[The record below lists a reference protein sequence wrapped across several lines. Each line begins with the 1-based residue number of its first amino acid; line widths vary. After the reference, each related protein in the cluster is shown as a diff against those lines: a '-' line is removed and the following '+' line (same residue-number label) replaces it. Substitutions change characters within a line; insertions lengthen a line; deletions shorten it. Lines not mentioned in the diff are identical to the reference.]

1 MKQMKQYI
9 YIYIYIHI
17 YIIYI
22 IYYIHVYIIY
32 ILYTIYIYILYTSN
46 YIYYIHIYILY
57 IYKYIYIY
65 IYIYIILYIH
75 FLVNLDSSPFYL
87 AMVQSQ
93 CLKMIGR
100 NCGLSN
106 LCHGC
111 RFTCQQSVL
120 NTFPGLLAM
129 FVLRMR

>member
-1 MKQMKQYI
+1 MLKLEEYETNETI
-9 YIYIYIHI
+9 YIYI

-22 IYYIHVYIIY
+22 IYYIDIYIIY
-32 ILYTIYIYILYTSN
+32 IILYILHT
-46 YIYYIHIYILY
+46 YIYYIYIIYITYIYILY
-57 IYKYIYIY
+57 IYY

-93 CLKMIGR
+93 CLKVIGR
-100 NCGLSN
+100 NCGSSN